1 MNHSRRKFIKQSR
14 GALPLLHTP
23 SLFSYS
29 SLASSKEVRIDA
41 INLFLINVTKEQNFG
56 FGVWKNRQ
64 HVMINIK
71 GGDQIGWG
79 ETKVANNQADCDL
92 PPWSEEFKKLK
103 GMKLLETLEKPQ

>member
-1 MNHSRRKFIKQSR
+1 MKKNPTRILNSKNESFKEKIYKAIQRGITATSYPQSI
-14 GALPLLHTP
+14 LL
-23 SLFSYS
+23 L
-29 SLASSKEVRIDA
+29 L
-41 INLFLINVTKEQNFG
+41 

-79 ETKVANNQADCDL
+79 ETKVANNQPDCDL